1 MYISA
6 RKVISSFLRNNIAY
20 ISFGQTNVT
29 EEFLPHILQFSAIL
43 SLFERRSTKFTYMP
57 QFMPHFKGGLPCCA
71 LLGSVGI
78 FTVFTSFPLLRN
90 GERNLFPSQKT
101 AAIE

>member
-20 ISFGQTNVT
+20 ILFGQTNVT

-43 SLFERRSTKFTYMP
+43 FLFERRSTKFTYMP

-78 FTVFTSFPLLRN
+78 FTVFTSFP
-90 GERNLFPSQKT
+90 
-101 AAIE
+101 

>member
-6 RKVISSFLRNNIAY
+6 RKVHSSFLRNNIAY

-29 EEFLPHILQFSAIL
+29 EEFLPHILQFLAIL

-57 QFMPHFKGGLPCCA
+57 QFMPHFKGGLRCCA
-71 LLGSVGI
+71 LLGFFRNFYCFYI
-78 FTVFTSFPLLRN
+78 FPVT
-90 GERNLFPSQKT
+90 
-101 AAIE
+101 